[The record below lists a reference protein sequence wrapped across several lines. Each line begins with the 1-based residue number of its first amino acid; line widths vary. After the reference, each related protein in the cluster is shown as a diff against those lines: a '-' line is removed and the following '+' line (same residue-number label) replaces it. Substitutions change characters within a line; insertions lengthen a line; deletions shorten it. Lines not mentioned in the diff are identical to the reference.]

1 MLFKRIIP
9 GAVVILLGILVVVV
23 GIVVGG
29 GGDSCVTAP
38 SNIAKVDINEEV
50 ESAEARFTLN
60 NASAESA
67 PQQQVCNGWYAN
79 DLLVVIGKAMASVG
93 ETNKPILEN
102 QQKILESN
110 NKMIKV
116 IWISI
121 ALILV
126 AFGSFFILWAVFK
139 DEY

>member
-1 MLFKRIIP
+1 MSFKMIIP

-38 SNIAKVDINEEV
+38 VNIVEVDINEEV
-50 ESAEARFTLN
+50 EAAGARFDIN

-67 PQQQVCNGWYAN
+67 PQQQVCNGWYTN
-79 DLLVVIGKAMASVG
+79 DLLVVIGKALASVG
-93 ETNKPILEN
+93 ETNKPILGN

-110 NKMIKV
+110 NKMTKV

-121 ALILV
+121 ALALV
-126 AFGSFFILWAVFK
+126 AFGSFFILWAIFK
-139 DEY
+139 EEY